1 MPPTLRSRSLL
12 RRLSLLL
19 VLALLAATPA
29 QAAPA
34 RGGDWYERRYQTLS
48 ATLQSRLESP
58 RAAAT
63 LLELGQLAP
72 RLESLANLAAL
83 LKRVTRES
91 RAHPEVR
98 ALARKLLVEVELS
111 RGRLPRVK
119 EQIDALDLARSGWV
133 IGGFD
138 NEGGTGH
145 TTAFGPEQGPID
157 LNTVWPGKE
166 RDVAWRQ
173 VSAGDFEL
181 TPDLASVLRPR
192 RNLTFYFLTSLE
204 AKTAGRA
211 VLHFGTSGAT
221 RLWVNGQAVFADAA
235 DHPARFDQRAVNV
248 ALRKGANLV
257 LAKVSVLDESP
268 SMVMRVVGLNGHPL
282 PGARWTVPERDAR
295 HVAVTVPGPRESP
308 AERAMAYDDL
318 LRDLT
323 RLAAQR
329 PDDGELQQDL
339 AIVLDARRPFE
350 TKDRKHRLAQEK
362 AARLLSKSAI
372 AQTRLAAYIDD
383 DHNERR
389 AALEQSLNIDPHWVP
404 ARTALGHY
412 YVDRGFARRG
422 HDELLK
428 ARASEPDYVPAVLGL
443 ANAFHAMGLS
453 GQARKLE
460 LEVANERRTSPEA
473 LLAGAR
479 AEKALGRVKEAIE
492 RYRVLLSLRY
502 DDRAARVELAS
513 LLVDTGDVDG
523 AQLELSRALELEP
536 SNVGI
541 GLRLARMLSMN
552 DRSAEAMQL
561 FDRLAALAPDEEAV
575 FQARGQHRL
584 RQGDTEGALAE
595 FQRALAI
602 KPQSP
607 DVRELVR
614 SIQPQENYAQP
625 YLRDALQLAADARSG
640 QAPAGDPDAL
650 VLSQLDVVRV
660 YSNGLSSRTRQE
672 VTWLLT
678 QRGVEQARVQGLRY
692 APGEEE
698 VKIERARIIKRDG
711 TIVESKSENDRR
723 ISDSTGGMYF
733 DHRSRSVSLP
743 NLEVGDVV
751 EFTWRKD
758 DISAT
763 NMFADYFG
771 DVTYLQNTD
780 PIQEVDYVL
789 VAPAARKFFANA
801 PPLPGLEHTVTD
813 ADDTKIWRWTA
824 KDVPR
829 LEPEPSMPGWV
840 ETAAYLHVST
850 FKEWNDV
857 ARFWWGLIREQLH
870 VTPAVAAAAEEAVA
884 GIPASDVKGRV
895 RAVYNYVVSKTRYIG
910 LEFGIHGFKPYPV
923 DRVLARRFGDCK
935 DKASLM
941 YAMLGHLGIESR
953 LVLLRMHHL
962 GSLEEKP
969 ASLAV
974 FNHAILYVPQLDQW
988 LDGTAEFSGSTELP
1002 PSDQAAQVL
1011 IVEPDARNESRFLTT
1026 LVSPSTDNVTAS
1038 SYDVELAVDG
1048 SATFTGT
1055 SEVKGQAASSWRRAY
1070 QSESGRREKFEQSWA
1085 RNYPGAQLSSLEIN
1099 DTRNLEVPVKTSFK
1113 LQVPRLARVESD
1125 RLVFSPFGEEIRY
1138 VRSYAPL
1145 SSRRYPVDLG
1155 TPWRNEFTYRVKL
1168 PAGSALL
1175 NAWTPMT
1182 ARTPFGSYEL
1192 QVEPTA
1198 EGITVS
1204 GHVALDASRVEPAEY
1219 PAFRAFLAEMERALG
1234 HRIAVSLPASAEVAR

>member
-1 MPPTLRSRSLL
+1 MPNTACSRSLL

-19 VLALLAATPA
+19 ALVMLASTPA
-29 QAAPA
+29 QAASA
-34 RGGDWYERRYQTLS
+34 RNGDWYERRYQTLS
-48 ATLQSRLESP
+48 TQLQSRLESP

-83 LKRVTRES
+83 LKRVSRES

-98 ALARKLLVEVELS
+98 ALARKLSAEVELA
-111 RGRLPRVK
+111 RGRLPRAK
-119 EQIDALDLARSGWV
+119 EHLDALDLARQGWV

-157 LNTVWPGKE
+157 LGTVWPGKE
-166 RDVAWRQ
+166 RDVSWRD
-173 VSAGDFEL
+173 VVAGDFEP

-192 RNLTFYFLTSLE
+192 RNLTFYFLTSLD
-204 AKTAGRA
+204 AQTAGRA

-221 RLWVNGQAVFADAA
+221 RLWVNGQQVFADAA

-248 ALRKGANLV
+248 ALRKGQNLV

-268 SMVMRVVGLNGHPL
+268 SLVMRVVGVNGHPL
-282 PGARWTVPERDAR
+282 PKAKWTLPARDAR

-308 AERAMAYDDL
+308 AERPLVHDDL
-318 LRDLT
+318 LRELT
-323 RLAAQR
+323 KLAAQR

-362 AARLLSKSAI
+362 AARLLPKSAI

-383 DHNERR
+383 DHNEQRV
-389 AALEQSLNIDPHWVP
+389 ALEQALNIDPNWVP

-412 YVDRGFARRG
+412 FVDRGFARRG
-422 HDELLK
+422 HDELMR
-428 ARASEPDYVPAVLGL
+428 ARASEPDYVPAMLGL
-443 ANAFHAMGLS
+443 ANAFHALGLP
-453 GQARKLE
+453 GQAWKLE
-460 LEVANERRTSPEA
+460 LDAAEERRTSPEA
-473 LLAGAR
+473 LLAAAR

-502 DDRAARVELAS
+502 DDRAARLELAS
-513 LLVDTGDVDG
+513 LLVDTGDIDG
-523 AQLELSRALELEP
+523 AKLELTRELELAP
-536 SNVGI
+536 SNVGV

-552 DRSAEAMQL
+552 DRPAEAMQV
-561 FDRLAALAPDEEAV
+561 FDRLQAIAPDEELV
-575 FQARGQHRL
+575 FQSRGQHLL
-584 RQGDTEGALAE
+584 RQGDTEGALAD
-595 FQRALAI
+595 FQRALAL

-607 DVRELVR
+607 DLRELVR
-614 SIQPQENYAQP
+614 SLQPQENYAQP
-625 YLRDALQLAADARSG
+625 YLRDALKLAADARAG

-758 DISAT
+758 DVSAT

-780 PIQEVDYVL
+780 PIQDVDYVL
-789 VAPAARKFFANA
+789 VAPATRKFFANA
-801 PPLPGLEHTVTD
+801 PKLPGIEHTVTD
-813 ADDTKIWRWTA
+813 ADDTKIWRWTV

-829 LEPEPSMPGWV
+829 LEPEPRMPGWV

-857 ARFWWGLIREQLH
+857 ARFWWGLVREQLH
-870 VTPAVAAAAEEAVA
+870 VTPAVAAAAQEAVA

-941 YAMLGHLGIESR
+941 YAMLDHLGIESR

-1002 PSDQAAQVL
+1002 QSDQAAQVL
-1011 IVEPDARNESRFLTT
+1011 IVEPDARVVSRFLTT
-1026 LVSPSTDNVTAS
+1026 PVSPSTDNVTTGT
-1038 SYDVELAVDG
+1038 YDLELAADG
-1048 SATFTGT
+1048 SALFAGT
-1055 SEVKGQAASSWRRAY
+1055 SEVKGQQAASWRRAY
-1070 QSESGRREKFEQSWA
+1070 QSESGRNEKFEQGWS
-1085 RNYPGAQLSSLEIN
+1085 RSYPGAQLTALEIG
-1099 DTRNLEVPVKTSFK
+1099 DIRNLEAPVTTKFK
-1113 LQVPRLARVESD
+1113 LQVPRLARVESG
-1125 RLVFSPFGEEIRY
+1125 RLVFTPFGEDTRY

-1155 TPWRNEFTYRVKL
+1155 SPWRNEFSYRVKL
-1168 PAGSALL
+1168 PAGSSLL
-1175 NAWTPMT
+1175 DAGAPMT
-1182 ARTPFGSYEL
+1182 SRTPFGSFSL
-1192 QVEPTA
+1192 QVEPMD
-1198 EGITVS
+1198 GGVVVS
-1204 GHVALDASRVEPAEY
+1204 GHVALDVARVEPAEY
-1219 PAFRAFLAEMERALG
+1219 PAFRAFLAEMDRALG
-1234 HRIAVSLPASAEVAR
+1234 QRLSVSLPASTEAAR